1 MRFYIFHLPYELASN
16 RTFNW
21 LMESLL
27 KLGFTEIRKEAPTY
41 QWYSQNNNN
50 YNGNDDSHWTV
61 KCASEIDDQANS
73 DFNIR

>member
-1 MRFYIFHLPYELASN
+1 
-16 RTFNW
+16 
-21 LMESLL
+21 MESLL
-27 KLGFTEIRKEAPTY
+27 KLGFTEIHKEAPTY
-41 QWYSQNNNN
+41 QWYSQNNYN